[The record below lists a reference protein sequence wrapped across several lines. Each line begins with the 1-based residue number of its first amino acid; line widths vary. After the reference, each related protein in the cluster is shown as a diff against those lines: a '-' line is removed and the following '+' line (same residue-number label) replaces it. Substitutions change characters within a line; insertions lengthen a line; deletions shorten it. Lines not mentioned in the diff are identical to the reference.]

1 MAKRVA
7 LPQSKLKKQRRQ
19 RRVRLA
25 IVIAAA
31 VFVFAGA
38 IVGSTW
44 IPNVRINTVEVVG
57 TETQNPA
64 DIDVLSRETLRG
76 AYLFIIPKNNIFL
89 YPESVLLGVLR
100 SRYPAV
106 KDFRVR
112 AKNFHTL
119 EVEVAERHPVA
130 VWCGENPDTPES
142 CRLMDESGF
151 AYAPAASFSGDVY
164 VRYFG
169 RATTTEGY
177 VLTEAPK
184 KFLTPAEFRPL
195 GALAAAFAAHQG
207 TNGVTGIAVDS
218 NNDVKLTFANGFS
231 VRFLLKESGGDVF
244 ERFTL
249 ALRSEPFAARQLSEI
264 EYLDLRFGDK
274 LYYHLKNK

>member
-25 IVIAAA
+25 IIIAAA
-31 VFVFAGA
+31 VFAFAGA
-38 IVGSTW
+38 MVGATW
-44 IPNVRINTVEVVG
+44 IPYVRIDGVEVAG
-57 TETQNPA
+57 TETQNPG
-64 DIDVLSRETLRG
+64 DIDVLTRETLRG
-76 AYLFIIPKNNIFL
+76 AYFFIIPKNNIFL
-89 YPESVLLGVLR
+89 YPRQMLLGVLR

-106 KDFRVR
+106 KEFKVR
-112 AKNFHTL
+112 AKNFHTI
-119 EVEVAERHPVA
+119 EVAVVERRPVA
-130 VWCGENPDTPES
+130 VWCGESPDMSED
-142 CRLMDESGF
+142 CRLMDENGF
-151 AYAPAASFSGDVY
+151 AYAPAASFSGDAY

-184 KFLTPAEFRPL
+184 KFLTPAEFRS
-195 GALAAAFAAHQG
+195 LAALTAAFTAHQG
-207 TNGVTGIAVDS
+207 TNGVTGIAVDAS
-218 NNDVKLTFANGFS
+218 DDVKLTFANGFS
-231 VRFLLKESGGDVF
+231 VLFLLKESGGDVF